1 MLYFLTFEVVTQIFA
16 LEKLLSHTSMFNAV
30 LCMRTDFNK
39 NVKIILKIISWLSF
53 IGSFQEENKMKQNS
67 ISVGEQECL

>member
-1 MLYFLTFEVVTQIFA
+1 MFA

-30 LCMRTDFNK
+30 LCMCTDFNK

>member
-30 LCMRTDFNK
+30 LCMCTDFNK
-39 NVKIILKIISWLSF
+39 NVKIILKRLF
-53 IGSFQEENKMKQNS
+53 PGLVLLGVFKKKTK
-67 ISVGEQECL
+67 

>member
-39 NVKIILKIISWLSF
+39 NVKIILKRLF
-53 IGSFQEENKMKQNS
+53 PGLVLLGVFKKKTK
-67 ISVGEQECL
+67 